1 MDEGNRRLAGILA
14 ADIVSYSRLLS
25 ADEPGT
31 LRRVRT
37 LRVEIIEPIAQ
48 SHGGRIFKT
57 TGDGFLAAFASAVQA
72 VRAAIAI
79 QQAVREC
86 DDGLRLRIGVHQGEV
101 VSEGEDFLGDGVIIA
116 SRLESLADPGGI
128 CISGR
133 VREDAAGK
141 MALEVEDLGTPAL
154 KNIAQPVSVFR
165 VRLDAQVAPPE
176 LAFLQPRLSIVVLP
190 FELLGGDP
198 ADGYLADGIT
208 EDLTTDLSHVPGTF
222 VIARGSADSYR
233 GKATDIRRIGAELG
247 VRYAVTGSVRRLG
260 TMLRVNA
267 QLISTE
273 SGAQLWSDRFD
284 QPISELAGGQDQII
298 IRLRAALAI
307 GLTDIEARRSARE
320 RPSNPDAFDLILR
333 ARAERNRPESADSLA
348 ETARLF
354 ELALQHDPN
363 SIEALTG
370 ASDALA
376 ESSLVYDTMDA
387 LDRAAQYLER
397 ARRLDPNSE
406 HVLGTRLFLLR
417 VQERWSELPE
427 AAERIIEAYPNSVIG
442 YNHLALVRIYRGRL
456 EEAIPLLEASMRLSP
471 RSPIIYFREWRM
483 ALAMVLLGRHE
494 EAIAWAKRA
503 ANPGAPA
510 RWRATSFLIQ
520 AAASAQMGELP
531 AARLAVREA
540 QRLWPL
546 DTVRTRYVEGPASSA
561 HKAQY
566 ARYQDALRL
575 VGHRD
580 HAEPDTDYGV
590 PPDDRLHGDLVGLTP
605 MTVPGATTI
614 LTTELEKLLAERNPL
629 VVDTM
634 LYSWGHSIPGAAG
647 LAGSGRGGELT
658 GPMTGRLG
666 HKLREMTGD
675 DLSAPIVAM
684 GWNSERFDGRNLAL
698 RMAALGYKQVYWYRG
713 GREAWEVAGL
723 PEAGLA
729 PQDW

>member
-79 QQAVREC
+79 QQAVRER

-141 MALEVEDLGTPAL
+141 MALEVEDLGTPTL
-154 KNIAQPVSVFR
+154 KNIAQPISVFR

-222 VIARGSADSYR
+222 VIARGSAYSYR

-247 VRYAVTGSVRRLG
+247 VRYAVMGSVRRLG

-284 QPISELAGGQDQII
+284 QPISDLAGGQDQII

-320 RPSNPDAFDLILR
+320 RPSNPDAFDLIMR
-333 ARAERNRPESADSLA
+333 ARAERFRPESPDTLA
-348 ETARLF
+348 EAARLF

-376 ESSLVYDTMDA
+376 ESSLVHDTIDS
-387 LDRAAQYLER
+387 LERAAQYLER
-397 ARRLDPNSE
+397 ARRLEPNAE
-406 HVLGTRLFLLR
+406 QVLRARVFLMR

-427 AAERIIEAYPNSVIG
+427 VAERLIESYPNAETG
-442 YNHLALVRIYRGRL
+442 YNHLALVRIYQGRL

-471 RSPIIYFREWRM
+471 RNPVIYFRQWRM
-483 ALAMVLLGRHE
+483 AYVMVLLGRDE

-503 ANPGAPA
+503 ANPGPTA
-510 RWRATSFLIQ
+510 RWRGTMFLVQ
-520 AAASAQMGELP
+520 AAANARMGDLL
-531 AARLAVREA
+531 AARRALSEA
-540 QRLWPL
+540 HRLWPL
-546 DTVRTRYVEGPASSA
+546 DTVRTRYLEGPASPA
-561 HKAQY
+561 HKALY

-575 VGHRD
+575 VGYRD
-580 HAEPDTDYGV
+580 HAEPDADYGV
-590 PPDDRLHGDLVGLTP
+590 PSDDRLHGDLVGLTP
-605 MTVPGATTI
+605 TTAPHVTTI
-614 LTTELEKLLAERNPL
+614 RTTELETLLAERNAL

-634 LYSWGHSIPGAAG
+634 LYSWGHSIPGAVG
-647 LAGSGRGGELT
+647 LAGSGRGGELS
-658 GPMTGRLG
+658 GPMTERLG
-666 HKLREMTGD
+666 RMLHEMTEG

-698 RMAALGYKQVYWYRG
+698 RMAALGYKQVYWFRG

-723 PEAGLA
+723 PEADLA

>member
-79 QQAVREC
+79 QQAVRER

-141 MALEVEDLGTPAL
+141 MALDVEDLGTPAL
-154 KNIAQPVSVFR
+154 KNIAQPISVFR

-222 VIARGSADSYR
+222 VIARGSAYSYR
-233 GKATDIRRIGAELG
+233 GKATDVRRIGAELG
-247 VRYAVTGSVRRLG
+247 VRYAVEGSVRRLG
-260 TMLRVNA
+260 ATLRVNA

-273 SGAQLWSDRFD
+273 TGAQLWSDRFD
-284 QPISELAGGQDQII
+284 QPISDLASGQEQIV

-320 RPSNPDAFDLILR
+320 RPTSPDAFDLILR
-333 ARAERNRPESADSLA
+333 ARAERNRPESPETLA
-348 ETARLF
+348 EAVRLF

-370 ASDALA
+370 ASTALA
-376 ESSLVYDTMDA
+376 ESSLVHDTMDS

-397 ARRLDPNSE
+397 ARRLEPNAE
-406 HVLGTRLFLLR
+406 RVLGARVFLMR

-427 AAERIIEAYPNSVIG
+427 AAERLIEAYPNVGKRLQPSRAG
-442 YNHLALVRIYRGRL
+442 ANLPGPLRG
-456 EEAIPLLEASMRLSP
+456 SD
-471 RSPIIYFREWRM
+471 
-483 ALAMVLLGRHE
+483 
-494 EAIAWAKRA
+494 
-503 ANPGAPA
+503 
-510 RWRATSFLIQ
+510 
-520 AAASAQMGELP
+520 P
-531 AARLAVREA
+531 AARSLHAPQSTQSGHLLPSME
-540 QRLWPL
+540 
-546 DTVRTRYVEGPASSA
+546 DG
-561 HKAQY
+561 
-566 ARYQDALRL
+566 LR
-575 VGHRD
+575 H
-580 HAEPDTDYGV
+580 
-590 PPDDRLHGDLVGLTP
+590 
-605 MTVPGATTI
+605 
-614 LTTELEKLLAERNPL
+614 
-629 VVDTM
+629 
-634 LYSWGHSIPGAAG
+634 GAA
-647 LAGSGRGGELT
+647 R
-658 GPMTGRLG
+658 P
-666 HKLREMTGD
+666 
-675 DLSAPIVAM
+675 
-684 GWNSERFDGRNLAL
+684 
-698 RMAALGYKQVYWYRG
+698 
-713 GREAWEVAGL
+713 
-723 PEAGLA
+723 
-729 PQDW
+729 

>member
-14 ADIVSYSRLLS
+14 ADIVGYSRLLS

-31 LRRVRT
+31 LSRVRA
-37 LRVEIIEPIAQ
+37 LRLEIIEPIAKAN
-48 SHGGRIFKT
+48 GGRIFKT

-72 VRAAIAI
+72 VSSAIAI
-79 QQAVREC
+79 QQAVRER
-86 DDGLRLRIGVHQGEV
+86 DNGLSLRIGIHQGEV
-101 VSEGEDFLGDGVIIA
+101 VSEGDDFLGDGVVIA
-116 SRLESLADPGGI
+116 SRLEFLADPGGI

-133 VREDAAGK
+133 VREDVAGK
-141 MALEVEDLGTPAL
+141 LALNVEDLGTPEL
-154 KNIAQPVSVFR
+154 KNIAQPIPVFR
-165 VRLDAQVAPPE
+165 VHLHGQVATPKPTF
-176 LAFLQPRLSIVVLP
+176 ARPRLSIVVLP

-198 ADGYLADGIT
+198 ADRYLADGIT

-222 VIARGSADSYR
+222 VIARASAYSYR
-233 GKATDIRRIGAELG
+233 GKATDVRRIGAELG
-247 VRYAVTGSVRRLG
+247 VRYVVTGSVRRLG

-320 RPSNPDAFDLILR
+320 RPTNPDAFDLILR
-333 ARAERNRPESADSLA
+333 ARAERNRPESPDTLSEA
-348 ETARLF
+348 ARLF

-376 ESSLVYDTMDA
+376 EAALVHDTMDA

-442 YNHLALVRIYRGRL
+442 YNHLSLVRIYQGRL

-575 VGHRD
+575 AGHRD
-580 HAEPDTDYGV
+580 HAEPDMDYGV
-590 PPDDRLHGDLVGLTP
+590 PSDERLHGDLVGLTP

-614 LTTELEKLLAERNPL
+614 LTTELETLLAERNLL

-634 LYSWGHSIPGAAG
+634 LYFWGHSIPGAVG
-647 LAGSGRGGELT
+647 LAGSGRGGELS
-658 GPMTGRLG
+658 GPMTERLG
-666 HKLREMTGD
+666 QKLREMTRN

-723 PEAGLA
+723 PEAELA